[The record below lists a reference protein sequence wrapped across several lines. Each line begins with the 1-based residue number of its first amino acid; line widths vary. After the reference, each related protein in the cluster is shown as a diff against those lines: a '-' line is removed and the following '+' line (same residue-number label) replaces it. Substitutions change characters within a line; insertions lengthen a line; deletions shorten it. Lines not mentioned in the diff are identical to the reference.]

1 MRKDTDLHSVRVGR
15 GLIDMISKRY
25 EEFQTKISDIEV
37 ENGSKSLMRSVR
49 SFLCDLPE
57 RPLTLWQ
64 FNGKWKRMLRHDIKT

>member
-37 ENGSKSLMRSVR
+37 EKWIKVTDAECTFFPMRS
-49 SFLCDLPE
+49 P
-57 RPLTLWQ
+57 
-64 FNGKWKRMLRHDIKT
+64 